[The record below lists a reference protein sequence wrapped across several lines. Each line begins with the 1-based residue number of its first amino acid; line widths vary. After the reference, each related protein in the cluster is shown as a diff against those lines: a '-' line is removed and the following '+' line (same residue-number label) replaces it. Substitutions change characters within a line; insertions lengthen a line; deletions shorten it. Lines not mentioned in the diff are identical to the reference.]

1 MFKTKGEFIQ
11 ALKDY
16 NELKDKL
23 DSLKSEYDK
32 LEYLRFDKVKSALDY
47 DVLGYE
53 DGEQMRLL
61 KTRSY
66 TSQEQISKRNES
78 LDNKMSKLKAN
89 ISNYE
94 LAIQEVDSQ
103 LLFFKEPTKSV
114 LKDKYISGKTY
125 NALIV
130 KYPSLFPVGYPN
142 AVKRYIS
149 NELDKAFSPHP
160 SN

>member
-66 TSQEQISKRNES
+66 ISNMQRAENNEK
-78 LDNKMSKLKAN
+78 LDKKLAKLKKD
-89 ISNYE
+89 ILSYE

-103 LLFFKEPTKSV
+103 LSFFKEPAKSV
-114 LKDKYISGKTY
+114 VKDKYINSKTY
-125 NALIV
+125 NALII

-149 NELDKAFSPHP
+149 NELDKAFSPHL
-160 SN
+160 